1 MMKNRAVLFAALLLL
16 GISPALASECP
27 LDMGKIDAA
36 LAGNPPLSAAELAKV
51 TELRAE
57 GEALHNAGDHGRSV
71 DALREAMAL
80 LGI

>member
-1 MMKNRAVLFAALLLL
+1 MKNRAVLFAALLLL

-36 LAGNPPLSAAELAKV
+36 LAGNPSLSAAELAKV
-51 TELRAE
+51 TELRSQ
-57 GEALHNAGDHGRSV
+57 GEASHNAGDHGGSV
-71 DALREAMAL
+71 EALREAMAI